1 MPSRRHRYLTPFIDY
16 LALIYA
22 YIRTLL
28 SIPLRTQQ
36 RIAFGKTTTT
46 STPKAQSSPNSTKRT
61 ALQYYKGKTVVLDL
75 DETLVH
81 SVQLSGGKLQTVHAA
96 IQRKQIEV
104 QSNKQSILYLV
115 YKRPHADFFLKTI
128 SQWYKVVIFTAS
140 MAEYAD
146 PVIDWLDQDDSM
158 VSQRYFRQSCVPKGG
173 NYLKDISLA
182 EPDLSKVCLVDN
194 SPVAYEL
201 YQENGI
207 PIPTWLNAPND
218 ESLLDLLP
226 LLDALRFTSDVRS
239 ILKLRKLTS

>member
-36 RIAFGKTTTT
+36 RIAFDKTTTT

-115 YKRPHADFFLKTI
+115 YKRPHADFFLKT
-128 SQWYKVVIFTAS
+128 VR
-140 MAEYAD
+140 MC
-146 PVIDWLDQDDSM
+146 DSFE
-158 VSQRYFRQSCVPKGG
+158 S
-173 NYLKDISLA
+173 
-182 EPDLSKVCLVDN
+182 DN
-194 SPVAYEL
+194 
-201 YQENGI
+201 
-207 PIPTWLNAPND
+207 
-218 ESLLDLLP
+218 
-226 LLDALRFTSDVRS
+226 
-239 ILKLRKLTS
+239 

>member
-22 YIRTLL
+22 YIRTML

-36 RIAFGKTTTT
+36 RIAIGKTTAT
-46 STPKAQSSPNSTKRT
+46 STPPKAQSSPNSNSTKRT

-115 YKRPHADFFLKTI
+115 YKRPHADFFLKT
-128 SQWYKVVIFTAS
+128 VR
-140 MAEYAD
+140 MCD
-146 PVIDWLDQDDSM
+146 RIDNDNRMLRYVLDKPM
-158 VSQRYFRQSCVPKGG
+158 VQGG
-173 NYLKDISLA
+173 HLYSINGRICRPGDRLA
-182 EPDLSKVCLVDN
+182 
-194 SPVAYEL
+194 
-201 YQENGI
+201 
-207 PIPTWLNAPND
+207 
-218 ESLLDLLP
+218 
-226 LLDALRFTSDVRS
+226 
-239 ILKLRKLTS
+239 